1 MALPCTTEC
10 CAPCC
15 GIFSII
21 GFLFLIILGIIVDK
35 QPIFVH
41 GVTEPHRSAVACY
54 GGAGIYAGTL
64 ALCVVAWMYDK
75 KKKEHR
81 AATAGLLKEEEH
93 VSLNIQRPGSYDVGT
108 EMTRVPA

>member
-10 CAPCC
+10 CEYPVRGILFFDSPPPPIFPTLLCCFSSPHSRGNAQADIITLHEYRTPECLLRSTGAPCC
-15 GIFSII
+15 GMFSII

-54 GGAGIYAGTL
+54 GGGT
-64 ALCVVAWMYDK
+64 
-75 KKKEHR
+75 
-81 AATAGLLKEEEH
+81 
-93 VSLNIQRPGSYDVGT
+93 
-108 EMTRVPA
+108 